1 MFRIALT
8 YGVIAGAVI
17 VIGII
22 ATFSFS
28 NGHGADGPGSVYL
41 GYLIMILALSM
52 VFFGVK
58 RYRDRDLGGVIK
70 FLPAFLL
77 GLGIA
82 TVASVAYVAVWEG
95 YLAVTNYAF
104 ADIYASSVIE
114 AKKAAGVTGPA
125 LDTVI
130 AEMNA
135 FKVQYAD
142 PLFRWPMTFIEI
154 FPVGFLMALI
164 SAAVLRDSKFLP
176 DRA

>member
-8 YGVIAGAVI
+8 YGAIAGAVI
-17 VIGII
+17 IAGIV
-22 ATFSFS
+22 ATFSLS
-28 NGHGADGPGSVYL
+28 NGHGADGMGSVIL
-41 GYLIMILALSM
+41 GYLIMLLGLSM
-52 VFFGVK
+52 VFFGIK

-70 FLPAFLL
+70 FLPALLL

-82 TVASVAYVAVWEG
+82 FVASLAYVAIWEG
-95 YLAVTNYAF
+95 YLAVTHYAF
-104 ADIYASSVIE
+104 ADDYASSIIA

-125 LDTVI
+125 LDAVI
-130 AEMNA
+130 AEMNE

-154 FPVGFLMALI
+154 FPVGVLVSLI
-164 SAAVLRDSKFLP
+164 SAAILRNSKVLP

>member
-1 MFRIALT
+1 MLRIALT
-8 YGVIAGAVI
+8 FGIIAGAI
-17 VIGII
+17 IIAGII

-28 NGHGADGPGSVYL
+28 NGHGADGMGSVYL
-41 GYLIMILALSM
+41 GYLIMILGLSM

-70 FLPAFLL
+70 FLPALLL

-82 TVASVAYVAVWEG
+82 TVASLAYVAIWEG
-95 YLAVTNYAF
+95 YLAVTHYAF
-104 ADIYASSVIE
+104 ADVYASAIIE

-125 LDTVI
+125 LDAVI
-130 AEMNA
+130 AEMNE

-142 PLFRWPMTFIEI
+142 PLFRMPMTFIEI
-154 FPVGFLMALI
+154 FPVGVLVALI
-164 SAAVLRDSKFLP
+164 SAAILRNSKVLP

>member
-1 MFRIALT
+1 MLRIALT
-8 YGVIAGAVI
+8 YGVIAGVVI
-17 VIGII
+17 IVGII
-22 ATFSFS
+22 ATFSLS
-28 NGHGADGPGSVYL
+28 NGHGADGIGSVFL

-70 FLPAFLL
+70 FLPALLL

-82 TVASVAYVAVWEG
+82 IVASVAYVAVWEG
-95 YLAVTNYAF
+95 YLAATNYAF
-104 ADIYASSVIE
+104 ADTYASAVIE

-125 LDTVI
+125 LDAVV

-142 PLFRWPMTFIEI
+142 PLFRMPMTFLEI
-154 FPVGFLMALI
+154 FPVGLIVALI
-164 SAAVLRDSKFLP
+164 SAAVLRNSKVLP